1 MKRAEASFIVV
12 FSYST
17 LVFATIYDLV
27 IFDVMPDAISILG
40 AITILTGALL
50 LAWREGRAKL

>member
-17 LVFATIYDLV
+17 LVFANIYDLV
-27 IFDVMPDAISILG
+27 IFDVMPDEISILG
-40 AITILTGALL
+40 AVIILIGALL
-50 LAWREGRAKL
+50 LAWREGRAKT